1 MKPFIMKNHL
11 QWPMLLIIF
20 SLMSNSSCGPSQRVT
35 SSWKNPEHT
44 AGKQYRKVF
53 IAAITGNHRVRV
65 SLEEHMARAA
75 RGQGMTVV
83 KSLDEFPSTFT
94 RESTPDKEIMLTRIR
109 ALDCDLI
116 YTVTLLEK
124 KSEARYVPGTP
135 YMPYPGYGLRFRG
148 YYQYWWPMMYD
159 PGYYTTDRTYSM
171 EGNLFDVESERLIW
185 SVQTES
191 FNPDG
196 IDAFSRGM
204 TEVMLERAVK
214 DLKMR

>member
-1 MKPFIMKNHL
+1 MKNPTPL
-11 QWPMLLIIF
+11 LPSLLICC
-20 SLMSNSSCGPSQRVT
+20 LLLTNACGPSQRVT
-35 SSWKNPEHT
+35 SSWKDPEH
-44 AGKQYRKVF
+44 APGKPYQKVF
-53 IAAITGNHRVRV
+53 IAAITSNHRVRV
-65 SLEEHMARAA
+65 SLEDHMAKAA
-75 RGQGMTVV
+75 RDQGMAVV
-83 KSLDEFPSTFT
+83 KSLDEFPATFT
-94 RESTPDKEIMLTRIR
+94 RESTPDKELMLSRIR
-109 ALDCDLI
+109 SRGCDLI
-116 YTVTLLEK
+116 FTVTLLEK

-171 EGNLFDVESERLIW
+171 EGNLFDTESERLIW

-196 IDAFSRGM
+196 IDAFSRGL

-214 DLKMR
+214 DLGMRR

>member
-1 MKPFIMKNHL
+1 MKSHIQL
-11 QWPMLLIIF
+11 LLII
-20 SLMSNSSCGPSQRVT
+20 SILTSSISCGPSQRVT
-35 SSWKNPEHT
+35 SSWKNPEHMV
-44 AGKQYRKVF
+44 GKQYGKVF

-65 SLEEHMARAA
+65 SLEDHMARAA
-75 RGQGMTVV
+75 RDQGMKVIR
-83 KSLDEFPSTFT
+83 SLDEFPSTFT
-94 RESTPDKEIMLTRIR
+94 RESTPDKELMLTRIR
-109 ALDCDLI
+109 ELDCDLI
-116 YTVTLLEK
+116 FTVTLLEK

-135 YMPYPGYGLRFRG
+135 YMPYAGYGLRFRG

-171 EGNLFDVESERLIW
+171 EGNLFDVETERLIW

-196 IDAFSRGM
+196 IDAFSRGI

-214 DLKMR
+214 DLNIRSSRPQRP

>member
-1 MKPFIMKNHL
+1 MKNRMQKSL
-11 QWPMLLIIF
+11 MIILFF
-20 SLMSNSSCGPSQRVT
+20 SLIFSCGPSQRVT

-44 AGKQYRKVF
+44 VGKQYRKVF
-53 IAAITGNHRVRV
+53 IAAISGNHRVRV
-65 SLEEHMARAA
+65 SLEDHMARAA
-75 RGQGMTVV
+75 REQGMMVI
-83 KSLDEFPSTFT
+83 KSLDEFPTTFT
-94 RESTPDKEIMLTRIR
+94 RESTPDKELMLSRIR
-109 ALDCDLI
+109 ELNCDLI

-135 YMPYPGYGLRFRG
+135 YMPYAGYGFRFRG

-171 EGNLFDVESERLIW
+171 EGNLFDVESERLVW

-196 IDAFSRGM
+196 IDAFSKGL
-204 TEVMLERAVK
+204 TQVMLERAVK
-214 DLKMR
+214 DLKMK